1 MSFNKQNDL
10 NNASGGHRTGGEG
23 IMKRQ
28 SAGEWVTFSICHVNY
43 WPIKSVLSYCCVNNS
58 RPRTILC
65 RYYVTKRR
73 YMTCHSDIRGRP
85 SPSHRQ
91 KRRKFGDVWLFFSE
105 ICSQT
110 YMTLWLQYSAPHN
123 ESEAMEFLIPE
134 RHNSKSKLE
143 LNEVHL
149 NMQIASTV
157 TVFLGFKYTAEN
169 CGVLTQK
176 PSWLYKR
183 CWQLEL
189 TGWMRSQKSSF

>member
-1 MSFNKQNDL
+1 MSFNKQNDV

-28 SAGEWVTFSICHVNY
+28 SAGEWVTFSICQITGLSSPCC
-43 WPIKSVLSYCCVNNS
+43 PIVVSTIPGR
-58 RPRTILC
+58 RPFCADITT
-65 RYYVTKRR
+65 VTKRR

-189 TGWMRSQKSSF
+189 TRWMRSQKSSF